1 MTDQGGLQLLPE
13 TRKKIEII
21 APGENRMLIIGAIIL
36 AIVAVLAGGL
46 YFYENSLENKLVSL
60 DSEIT
65 ALEQQRDRK
74 SEQNILVF
82 NKQLSTLSDLLN
94 NHTHWTTGLSKIE
107 ELTQGQIQFDSL
119 IATTADNKVDFKAT
133 APSYTAIA
141 RQIAAFLS
149 DESITDINLNKV
161 NTLTSGQLEFAMQ
174 IIFDKSKFLKNK

>member
-36 AIVAVLAGGL
+36 AIMAVLAGGL

-107 ELTQGQIQFDSL
+107 ELTQSQIQFDSL